1 MKPITKKGLEK
12 LKNNIEILKELRL
25 DFLKKKEDSFTQG
38 SDLSENAEYIFATE
52 EMYKIEK
59 KINEIEQEIMKSKII
74 DYSTFPADSV
84 KFGLTVT
91 LVSDEQED
99 RIFKIVA
106 FFVFKIFAN
115 ESLGLPSSFCPI
127 ATIKSAGFEEIGIK
141 YENGAAFKT
150 PSSSVTIQAIGLGIT
165 VPDIILYLFKS
176 SISL

>member
-91 LVSDEQED
+91 LVSDEQGD
-99 RIFKIVA
+99 RIFQIVGSSETDIENNKLS
-106 FFVFKIFAN
+106 V
-115 ESLGLPSSFCPI
+115 ESP
-127 ATIKSAGFEEIGIK
+127 
-141 YENGAAFKT
+141 
-150 PSSSVTIQAIGLGIT
+150 LGISLLGK
-165 VPDIILYLFKS
+165 VVGDEVYIGDHLYE
-176 SISL
+176 ISKIENI

>member
-91 LVSDEQED
+91 LVSDEQEN
-99 RIFKIVA
+99 RMFQIVGSSETDIENNKLS
-106 FFVFKIFAN
+106 V
-115 ESLGLPSSFCPI
+115 ESP
-127 ATIKSAGFEEIGIK
+127 
-141 YENGAAFKT
+141 
-150 PSSSVTIQAIGLGIT
+150 LGISLLGK
-165 VPDIILYLFKS
+165 VVGDEVYIGDHLYE
-176 SISL
+176 ISKIENI

>member
-1 MKPITKKGLEK
+1 MVDGTPEVMNLVVHKRYGYDPRIFHTKYLEDDGS
-12 LKNNIEILKELRL
+12 IYGV

-74 DYSTFPADSV
+74 DYSTFPSDSV

-99 RIFKIVA
+99 RMFQIVGSSETDIENNKLS
-106 FFVFKIFAN
+106 V
-115 ESLGLPSSFCPI
+115 ESP
-127 ATIKSAGFEEIGIK
+127 
-141 YENGAAFKT
+141 
-150 PSSSVTIQAIGLGIT
+150 LGISLLGK
-165 VPDIILYLFKS
+165 VVGDEVYIGDHLYE
-176 SISL
+176 ISKIENI

>member
-12 LKNNIEILKELRL
+12 LKNNIKILKELRL

-91 LVSDEQED
+91 LASDEQED
-99 RIFKIVA
+99 RMFQIVGSSETDIENNKLS
-106 FFVFKIFAN
+106 V
-115 ESLGLPSSFCPI
+115 ESP
-127 ATIKSAGFEEIGIK
+127 
-141 YENGAAFKT
+141 
-150 PSSSVTIQAIGLGIT
+150 LGISLLGK
-165 VPDIILYLFKS
+165 VVGDEVYIGDHLYE
-176 SISL
+176 ISKIENI

>member
-1 MKPITKKGLEK
+1 MKPITKEGLEK
-12 LKNNIEILKELRL
+12 LKNNIETLKELRL

-99 RIFKIVA
+99 RMFQIVGSSETDIENNKLS
-106 FFVFKIFAN
+106 V
-115 ESLGLPSSFCPI
+115 ESP
-127 ATIKSAGFEEIGIK
+127 
-141 YENGAAFKT
+141 
-150 PSSSVTIQAIGLGIT
+150 LGISLLGK
-165 VPDIILYLFKS
+165 VVGDEVYIGEHLYE
-176 SISL
+176 ISKIENI

>member
-1 MKPITKKGLEK
+1 MKPITKEGLEK

-25 DFLKKKEDSFTQG
+25 DFQKKKEDSFTQG

-59 KINEIEQEIMKSKII
+59 KINEIEQEIIKSKVI

-99 RIFKIVA
+99 RMFQIVGSSETDIRNNKLS
-106 FFVFKIFAN
+106 V
-115 ESLGLPSSFCPI
+115 ESP
-127 ATIKSAGFEEIGIK
+127 
-141 YENGAAFKT
+141 
-150 PSSSVTIQAIGLGIT
+150 LGISLLGK
-165 VPDIILYLFKS
+165 VVGDEVYIGDHLYE
-176 SISL
+176 ISKIENI

>member
-12 LKNNIEILKELRL
+12 LKNNIETLKELRL

-91 LVSDEQED
+91 LVSDEQGD
-99 RIFKIVA
+99 RIFQIVGSSETDIENNKLS
-106 FFVFKIFAN
+106 V
-115 ESLGLPSSFCPI
+115 ESP
-127 ATIKSAGFEEIGIK
+127 
-141 YENGAAFKT
+141 
-150 PSSSVTIQAIGLGIT
+150 LGISLLGK
-165 VPDIILYLFKS
+165 VVGDEVYIGDHLYE
-176 SISL
+176 ISKIENI

>member
-1 MKPITKKGLEK
+1 MKPITKEGLEK
-12 LKNNIEILKELRL
+12 LKNNIETLKELRL

-59 KINEIEQEIMKSKII
+59 KLKEIEQEIMKSKII

-99 RIFKIVA
+99 RMFQIVGSSETDIENNKLS
-106 FFVFKIFAN
+106 V
-115 ESLGLPSSFCPI
+115 ESP
-127 ATIKSAGFEEIGIK
+127 
-141 YENGAAFKT
+141 
-150 PSSSVTIQAIGLGIT
+150 LGISLLGK
-165 VPDIILYLFKS
+165 VVGDEVYIGDHLYE
-176 SISL
+176 ISKIENI

>member
-1 MKPITKKGLEK
+1 MKPITKEGLEK
-12 LKNNIEILKELRL
+12 LKRNIEALKELRL

-38 SDLSENAEYIFATE
+38 GDLSENAEYIFATE

-99 RIFKIVA
+99 RIFQIVGSSETDIENNKLS
-106 FFVFKIFAN
+106 V
-115 ESLGLPSSFCPI
+115 ESPLGMSLLGKVVGDEVYI
-127 ATIKSAGFEEIGIK
+127 GEYLYEISEI
-141 YENGAAFKT
+141 EN
-150 PSSSVTIQAIGLGIT
+150 I
-165 VPDIILYLFKS
+165 
-176 SISL
+176 

>member
-1 MKPITKKGLEK
+1 MKPITKEGLEK

-91 LVSDEQED
+91 LASDEQED
-99 RIFKIVA
+99 RMFQIVGSSETDIENNKLS
-106 FFVFKIFAN
+106 V
-115 ESLGLPSSFCPI
+115 ESP
-127 ATIKSAGFEEIGIK
+127 
-141 YENGAAFKT
+141 
-150 PSSSVTIQAIGLGIT
+150 LGISLLGK
-165 VPDIILYLFKS
+165 VVGDEVYIGDHLYE
-176 SISL
+176 ISKIENI

>member
-1 MKPITKKGLEK
+1 MKPITKEGLEK
-12 LKNNIEILKELRL
+12 LKNNIETLKELRL

-91 LVSDEQED
+91 LVSDEQGD
-99 RIFKIVA
+99 RIFKIVGSSETDIENNKLS
-106 FFVFKIFAN
+106 V
-115 ESLGLPSSFCPI
+115 ESP
-127 ATIKSAGFEEIGIK
+127 
-141 YENGAAFKT
+141 
-150 PSSSVTIQAIGLGIT
+150 LGISLLGK
-165 VPDIILYLFKS
+165 VVGDEVYIGDHLYE
-176 SISL
+176 ISKIENI

>member
-1 MKPITKKGLEK
+1 MKPITKEGLEK

-91 LVSDEQED
+91 LVSDEQGD
-99 RIFKIVA
+99 RIFKIVGSSETDIENNKLS
-106 FFVFKIFAN
+106 V
-115 ESLGLPSSFCPI
+115 ESP
-127 ATIKSAGFEEIGIK
+127 
-141 YENGAAFKT
+141 
-150 PSSSVTIQAIGLGIT
+150 LGISLLGK
-165 VPDIILYLFKS
+165 VVGDEVYIGDHLYE
-176 SISL
+176 ISKIENI

>member
-12 LKNNIEILKELRL
+12 LKNNIETLKELRL

-38 SDLSENAEYIFATE
+38 SDLSENPEYIFATE

-99 RIFKIVA
+99 RMFQIVGSSETDIENNKLS
-106 FFVFKIFAN
+106 V
-115 ESLGLPSSFCPI
+115 ESP
-127 ATIKSAGFEEIGIK
+127 
-141 YENGAAFKT
+141 
-150 PSSSVTIQAIGLGIT
+150 LGISLLGK
-165 VPDIILYLFKS
+165 VVGDEVYIGEHLYE
-176 SISL
+176 ISKIENI

>member
-91 LVSDEQED
+91 LVSDEQGD
-99 RIFKIVA
+99 RIFQIVGSSETDIENNKLS
-106 FFVFKIFAN
+106 V
-115 ESLGLPSSFCPI
+115 ESP
-127 ATIKSAGFEEIGIK
+127 
-141 YENGAAFKT
+141 
-150 PSSSVTIQAIGLGIT
+150 LGISLLGK
-165 VPDIILYLFKS
+165 VVGDEVYIGEHLYE
-176 SISL
+176 ISKIENI

>member
-12 LKNNIEILKELRL
+12 LKNNIETLKELRL

-99 RIFKIVA
+99 RIFQIVGSSETDIENNKLS
-106 FFVFKIFAN
+106 V
-115 ESLGLPSSFCPI
+115 ESP
-127 ATIKSAGFEEIGIK
+127 
-141 YENGAAFKT
+141 
-150 PSSSVTIQAIGLGIT
+150 LGISLLGK
-165 VPDIILYLFKS
+165 VVGDEVYIGDHLYE
-176 SISL
+176 ISKIENI

>member
-99 RIFKIVA
+99 RIFKIVGSSETDIENNKLS
-106 FFVFKIFAN
+106 V
-115 ESLGLPSSFCPI
+115 ESP
-127 ATIKSAGFEEIGIK
+127 
-141 YENGAAFKT
+141 
-150 PSSSVTIQAIGLGIT
+150 LGISLLGK
-165 VPDIILYLFKS
+165 VVGDEVYIGEHLYE
-176 SISL
+176 ISKIENI

>member
-12 LKNNIEILKELRL
+12 LKNNIETLKELRL

-99 RIFKIVA
+99 RMFQIVGSSETDIENNKLS
-106 FFVFKIFAN
+106 V
-115 ESLGLPSSFCPI
+115 ESP
-127 ATIKSAGFEEIGIK
+127 
-141 YENGAAFKT
+141 
-150 PSSSVTIQAIGLGIT
+150 LGISLLGK
-165 VPDIILYLFKS
+165 VVGDEVYIGDHLYE
-176 SISL
+176 ISKIENI

>member
-1 MKPITKKGLEK
+1 MKPITKEGLEK

-91 LVSDEQED
+91 LVSDEQGD
-99 RIFKIVA
+99 RIFQIVGSSETDIENNKLS
-106 FFVFKIFAN
+106 V
-115 ESLGLPSSFCPI
+115 ESP
-127 ATIKSAGFEEIGIK
+127 
-141 YENGAAFKT
+141 
-150 PSSSVTIQAIGLGIT
+150 LGISLLGK
-165 VPDIILYLFKS
+165 VVGDEVYIGDHLYE
-176 SISL
+176 ISKIENI

>member
-1 MKPITKKGLEK
+1 MKPITKEGLEK
-12 LKNNIEILKELRL
+12 LKNNIETLKELRL

-99 RIFKIVA
+99 RMFQIVGSSETDIENNKLS
-106 FFVFKIFAN
+106 V
-115 ESLGLPSSFCPI
+115 ESP
-127 ATIKSAGFEEIGIK
+127 
-141 YENGAAFKT
+141 
-150 PSSSVTIQAIGLGIT
+150 LGISLLGK
-165 VPDIILYLFKS
+165 VVGDEVYIGDHLYE
-176 SISL
+176 ISKIENI

>member
-12 LKNNIEILKELRL
+12 LKNNIETLKELRL

-59 KINEIEQEIMKSKII
+59 KINEIEQEIIKSKVI

-99 RIFKIVA
+99 RMFQIVGSSETDIENNKLS
-106 FFVFKIFAN
+106 V
-115 ESLGLPSSFCPI
+115 ESP
-127 ATIKSAGFEEIGIK
+127 
-141 YENGAAFKT
+141 
-150 PSSSVTIQAIGLGIT
+150 LGISLLGK
-165 VPDIILYLFKS
+165 VVGDEVYIGDHLYE
-176 SISL
+176 ISKIENI

>member
-1 MKPITKKGLEK
+1 MKPITKEGLEK

-59 KINEIEQEIMKSKII
+59 KLKEIEQEIMKSKII
-74 DYSTFPADSV
+74 DYSTFPTDSV

-99 RIFKIVA
+99 RIFKIVGSSETDIENNKLS
-106 FFVFKIFAN
+106 V
-115 ESLGLPSSFCPI
+115 ESP
-127 ATIKSAGFEEIGIK
+127 
-141 YENGAAFKT
+141 
-150 PSSSVTIQAIGLGIT
+150 LGISLLGK
-165 VPDIILYLFKS
+165 VVGDEVYIGEHLYE
-176 SISL
+176 ISKIENI

>member
-1 MKPITKKGLEK
+1 MKPITKEGLEK
-12 LKNNIEILKELRL
+12 LKNNIETLKELRL

-91 LVSDEQED
+91 LVSDEQGD
-99 RIFKIVA
+99 RIFQIVGSSETDIENNKLS
-106 FFVFKIFAN
+106 V
-115 ESLGLPSSFCPI
+115 ESP
-127 ATIKSAGFEEIGIK
+127 
-141 YENGAAFKT
+141 
-150 PSSSVTIQAIGLGIT
+150 LGISLLGK
-165 VPDIILYLFKS
+165 VAGDEVYIGEHLYE
-176 SISL
+176 ISKIENI

>member
-1 MKPITKKGLEK
+1 MKPITKEGLEK

-59 KINEIEQEIMKSKII
+59 KLKEIEQEIMKSKII
-74 DYSTFPADSV
+74 DYSTFPTDSV

-99 RIFKIVA
+99 RIFKIVGSSETDIENNKLS
-106 FFVFKIFAN
+106 V
-115 ESLGLPSSFCPI
+115 ESP
-127 ATIKSAGFEEIGIK
+127 
-141 YENGAAFKT
+141 
-150 PSSSVTIQAIGLGIT
+150 LGISLLGK
-165 VPDIILYLFKS
+165 VVGDEVYIGDHLYE
-176 SISL
+176 ISKIENI